1 MKVTTYFDIDSWTT
15 PSGVVFQ
22 NLERDKKQNT
32 LAPRFRKETKR
43 YVVEVEIP
51 EVVKTE
57 EVDPVPVFSQDG
69 TSATFVE
76 ELTHDQTK
84 ATIVQEPV
92 VVATVSATVAQP
104 ISGFS
109 ESHILVNLWIG
120 TILDFYGYKSVKEVV
135 KFHTETSG
143 SAVDVT
149 NSVILMSLISELA
162 AVGATKEKIEKV
174 KIRA

>member
-1 MKVTTYFDIDSWTT
+1 MI
-15 PSGVVFQ
+15 Q
-22 NLERDKKQNT
+22 ML
-32 LAPRFRKETKR
+32 
-43 YVVEVEIP
+43 
-51 EVVKTE
+51 
-57 EVDPVPVFSQDG
+57 
-69 TSATFVE
+69 
-76 ELTHDQTK
+76 
-84 ATIVQEPV
+84 
-92 VVATVSATVAQP
+92 
-104 ISGFS
+104 
-109 ESHILVNLWIG
+109 

>member
-1 MKVTTYFDIDSWTT
+1 MNKKYVKNPTTITKAPEVTTPVVENEVPAVET
-15 PSGVVFQ
+15 P
-22 NLERDKKQNT
+22 T
-32 LAPRFRKETKR
+32 ETVEVIVP
-43 YVVEVEIP
+43 VVEVEIP